1 MTLSLALEDQ
11 QLCTHPGDLMSLPPV
26 VVDNHVV
33 VVAYG
38 GEDLRIV
45 HGALAW
51 RGLDA
56 AVARIGAWP
65 ADQVRARLLE
75 MELDA
80 TEASALGALDVQ
92 MVEALAEDTP
102 QRRAVLAGYVLIALR
117 NALRNA
123 PRTDAP
129 NQASGR

>member
-1 MTLSLALEDQ
+1 MTLSLPLEDQ
-11 QLCTHPGDLMSLPPV
+11 QLCTHPGDLVSLPPD
-26 VVDNHVV
+26 VVDTHLV
-33 VVAYG
+33 VVAFG
-38 GEDLRIV
+38 GESLRIV
-45 HGALAW
+45 HGAVA
-51 RGLDA
+51 RPGLDA

-65 ADQVRARLLE
+65 PDQVRARLLE

-80 TEASALGALDVQ
+80 TEASAVGALDVQ
-92 MVEALAEDTP
+92 MLEALAGDAT
-102 QRRAVLAGYVLIALR
+102 QRRAILAGYVLIALR